1 MIVLSLP
8 HSVGVCSRVKKD
20 SSSFP
25 GPWTLWETWYSE
37 PLGTG
42 GVAGV
47 VVELLEERDR
57 A

>member
-25 GPWTLWETWYSE
+25 GPWTLWETWFSE
-37 PLGTG
+37 PLGPG
-42 GVAGV
+42 GCGWGCSGASGG
-47 VVELLEERDR
+47 EG
-57 A
+57 